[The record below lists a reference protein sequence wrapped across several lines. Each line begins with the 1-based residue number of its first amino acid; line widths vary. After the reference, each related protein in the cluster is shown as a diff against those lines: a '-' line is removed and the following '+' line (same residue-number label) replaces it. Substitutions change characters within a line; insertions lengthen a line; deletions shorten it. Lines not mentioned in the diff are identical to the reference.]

1 MIDLS
6 KVISYDIETTGL
18 SPKDDDIIQLAI
30 VDGYGNELFNHYFKP
45 KHKINVEA
53 ESVNHLDFDKLQQ
66 KQPFVNY
73 MNEVQ
78 TIFCKADLLLGYN
91 QLDFDNCFLQYN
103 GIDLVYK
110 PSIDVKQMVAEEWK
124 ADNVKQ
130 KWHHSPY
137 HRFHLSEAASMTG
150 YDWGKGQAH
159 DALADAKA
167 TAYVYRKLANQ
178 NAETDKVYLNMDK

>member
-45 KHKINVEA
+45 KHNINAEA
-53 ESVNHLDFDKLQQ
+53 ESVNHLDFEKLQQ
-66 KQPFVNY
+66 ERPFVNY

-78 TIFCKADLLLGYN
+78 TIFCKADLLVGYN
-91 QLDFDNCFLQYN
+91 QLNFDNCFLQYN
-103 GIDLVYK
+103 GIDLAYK
-110 PSIDVKQMVAEEWK
+110 PSIDVMYMVAEEWK
-124 ADNVKQ
+124 LDNVKQ

-137 HRFHLSEAASMTG
+137 HRLHLSEAASMTG
-150 YDWGKGQAH
+150 YDWGKEQAH

-167 TAYVYRKLANQ
+167 TAHVYRKLAKQ
-178 NAETDKVYLNMDK
+178 NAETDQVYLNMDK